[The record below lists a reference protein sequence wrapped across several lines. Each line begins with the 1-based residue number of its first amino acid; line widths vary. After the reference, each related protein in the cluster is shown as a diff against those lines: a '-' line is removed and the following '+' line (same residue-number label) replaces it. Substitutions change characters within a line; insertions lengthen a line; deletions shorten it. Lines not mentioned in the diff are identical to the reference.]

1 MAPQPFALALAAAL
15 LAAAPSPATAR
26 SPHQRHPRPERL
38 ERLERVRAPGGPFL
52 TDSAGRRLELRGVN
66 LVAKCG
72 RATRPSDAPGT
83 PCVPGP
89 VSPDPGYVLT
99 PGAADPGR
107 RFTAAD
113 ARTLRDLGFSVVR
126 LGLIWEGLE
135 PGPRGARA
143 DDPRYCAPH
152 RAGTPH
158 ARLGSADPFD
168 QRTLDAYLRRTDRT
182 IALLARAGIRVILD
196 LHQDA
201 WGSAFAN
208 PASPTPWTGEGA
220 PRWATCTDGRP
231 FGSPAGWQ
239 GAYGD
244 PAVEAAIG
252 HFLRNDVRVNL
263 QGQLARVWREVASHY
278 RTSRAVVGYDLF
290 NEPTDLRAAPAVL
303 DRVLQCLYAGSD
315 HAPRSC
321 GAVPWVQARPRG
333 LIPVVLD
340 ADRHHLVF
348 YEASVLTDFGA
359 PQTIGITERLP
370 FSRLV
375 LSFHVYGP
383 SGATGAFT
391 CSDPSCAAAE
401 ATTLAGVAAERAAT
415 HTRQPGGPAW
425 LLSEFGAE
433 DYLPDLARVAA
444 QADERLL
451 SWTYWAGLQLHDPTG
466 SPTEGLIDEATRRA
480 DPARVA
486 VLARAYP
493 LATAGTPL
501 RQAFDPA
508 TGAFDLTYRPDRAV
522 QAPTQVVVPPA
533 RYPGGYRISVR
544 GGRVTGRHPGGRVD
558 VRPRRGARTVHVRVR
573 AR

>member
-1 MAPQPFALALAAAL
+1 MAGKPLAIALAAAL
-15 LAAAPSPATAR
+15 LAAAPSPAVAR
-26 SPHQRHPRPERL
+26 SQHAGRSA
-38 ERLERVRAPGGPFL
+38 VRAPGGPFL
-52 TDSAGRRLELRGVN
+52 TDGAGRRLELRGVN

-72 RATRPSDAPGT
+72 RDTQPSAAPGT

-89 VSPDPGYVLT
+89 RSPDPGYVLT
-99 PGAADPGR
+99 PDAADPGR
-107 RFTAAD
+107 RLTAAD

-135 PGPRGARA
+135 PGPAGARS

-152 RAGTPH
+152 PRGAPRAQ
-158 ARLGSADPFD
+158 LGAADPFD
-168 QRTLDAYLRRTDRT
+168 QRKLDAYLRRTDRT
-182 IALLARAGIRVILD
+182 IALLGHVGIRVILD

-231 FGSPAGWQ
+231 FRAPAGWQ
-239 GAYGD
+239 QAYAD
-244 PAVEAAIG
+244 PAVVAAVG
-252 HFLRNDVRVNL
+252 HFFRNDVRANL
-263 QGQLARVWREVASHY
+263 QAQLARVWRAVAGHY
-278 RTSRAVVGYDLF
+278 RSDRHVVGYDLF
-290 NEPTDLRAAPAVL
+290 NEPTDLATPPAVF

-321 GAVPWVQARPRG
+321 AAVPWVQARRRG
-333 LIPVVLD
+333 LIPAVLD
-340 ADRHHLVF
+340 ADRRHLVF
-348 YEASVLTDFGA
+348 YEASVLTDFGV

-375 LSFHVYGP
+375 LSFHVYGQAP
-383 SGATGAFT
+383 GGRDAFT
-391 CSDPSCAAAE
+391 CADESCAAAE
-401 ATTLAGVAAERAAT
+401 ASSLAGVAAERAAT

-433 DYLPDLARVAA
+433 DYVPDIAQVAA

-466 SPTEGLIDEATRRA
+466 GPTEGLIDEVTRRA

-501 RQAFDPA
+501 TQVFDPA
-508 TGAFDLTYRPDRAV
+508 TGAFDFAYRPDPGV
-522 QAPTQVVVPPA
+522 HAPTQIVVPPA
-533 RYPGGYRISVR
+533 RYPQGFRISVR
-544 GGRVTGRHPGGRVD
+544 GGRVAGRHAGGRID
-558 VRPRRGARTVHVRVR
+558 VATRRGADMVQVQVR